1 MSREDARDQ
10 DDDGLGVEPAGGPE
24 DGHGVG
30 PGETAEPSEFDIAIV
45 GAAGRFPGA
54 NDLAAYWDNLDQG
67 RESITEF
74 TEEALLASGLPAS
87 LVKDPAYVKAA
98 PVLDDPGRFDAAFF
112 GYSPRDATL
121 IDPQQRLLL
130 ELAWLAFEDAGIVPG
145 SAELR
150 AATFA
155 GTALNTYLLST
166 GLATRFYEDYL
177 PVLLGSDK
185 DFQATRV
192 AFKLGLTGPA
202 VTVQSACSTSLVAV
216 HLACQSLIN
225 RESDLALATA
235 AAIRCPPVTG
245 HLFEANSVFTPDGHC
260 RPFDD
265 DAAGTIFG
273 SGGGA
278 VLLKRLSD
286 ALDDGDPVRAVI
298 KGSAINNDGDN
309 KADYTAPTVHMQA
322 EAISEALGSADVPAD
337 TVSYVEA
344 HGTGTFLGDPI
355 EVAALTRAFQ
365 GDTERTGFCGLG
377 SVKSNIGHL
386 DAAAGMA
393 SLLKVVLAMEHR
405 RLPPTLHFRKPNAQI
420 DFAATPFRVIA
431 EAEAWQPAAGVPRRA
446 GITSL
451 GMGGTNAHVV
461 VEEAP
466 ARVAVTSAAGAA
478 VNAPVAA
485 ATDRPWLLP
494 LSARDDT
501 ALKHR
506 AADLADF
513 LSTKCPEATTSAIVT
528 AGTDSSSKPT
538 SNATTD
544 SALADISFA
553 DVAHTLQNGR
563 RHFKRRR
570 VAIANDTVSAC
581 ERLRTPDRLRVV
593 GNRLAPKTREVVMMF
608 PGQGAQQVDMGRRL
622 YERETVFRE
631 TVDRIAEVLREPLE
645 LDLRDVLFSGRETDK
660 TDLIAETWLTQPAL
674 YAIEYAYLA
683 QWRAWGI
690 EPVACIGHSIGEYV
704 AAVAAGVFSVED
716 GARLVAARGRLMQ
729 SAERGS
735 MLAVP
740 APEAQIVERLPDSLD
755 VAVINA
761 ADGVVVAGDD
771 ASIDAFAEALSGDD
785 IQTTRLRTSHA
796 FHSRMMEPVLAEYE
810 AAVAAVDRQ
819 VPTLPFVSNT
829 SGQWITPEEAVAPAY
844 WAQHIRRAVRFD
856 AGLATLL
863 AHGDVVAL
871 EAGPGSTLTTLFN
884 QHAGISDEQMA
895 FASAA
900 PRKSDLDD
908 DEALHLALGQL
919 WCSGLAV
926 DWPSHGSGSARRISL
941 PGYRFGGKSHW
952 FEKPAS
958 SASDAAGSGAAV
970 ALTAAVGPARETD
983 PARWVRS
990 ESWTLIGAE
999 RLREGESRV
1008 KASANA
1014 DAGAST
1020 GASTG
1025 ASADS
1030 SSETVVMTEAAPTD
1044 VLRQALPGAVVHRPD
1059 AVRTAEGYRAFVN
1072 QLEAEGVPSRIVYDW
1087 RSCPLPE
1094 DAFLDLVHLVQAL
1107 ARWDGVRDVA
1117 LDVVAAGSLDVI
1129 GQGVTD
1135 ASGALALGV
1144 SEVTSKE
1151 WPHVKTRVI
1160 DPGDAV
1166 DGVNEPLAAVFELR
1180 GDETILGIA
1189 DGRVWARTSVVA
1201 PLTGPLVDRLA
1212 GGMADGMV
1220 DPSGDSSHG
1229 EIDASAAFAGTR
1241 VLVGGFGGIGRQLA
1255 RRLALQ
1261 GAPLVITHRP
1271 DSHAADRQAFVAELE
1286 QLGARVEAV
1295 PLPADDVAAV
1305 RELLVRITRDGSLAA
1320 VYHLGGHN
1328 EDGLLSAKSDAAM
1341 RKVLAAK
1348 LDTTRALA
1356 EGMGG
1361 IPGHA
1366 PLILFSSVAA
1376 WSGPAG
1382 QVDYAAANAWQ
1393 MAFARQSRADRHK
1406 VVAVAWPG
1414 WQSTGML
1421 TRIGDDQARQL
1432 ANAHG
1437 VAPDQALMVLDA
1449 IIASGRETSWV
1460 SPLPLSLLE
1469 RPTVAA
1475 GGLADGS
1482 GRVSGGGSADGLIGT
1497 SGGAVAAGAAGA
1509 GTASVEERVTEHW
1522 KNLLGFDDIASD
1534 ENYFDIGGT
1543 SLVAVKL
1550 CGRLEREFDVAL
1562 AVEELIGAPTIGALT
1577 ALIESRLPAE
1587 QAAPAPVETAASA
1600 ATAATSTPTD
1610 ATGAAGAAGAA
1621 GATFIASAVAPAAT
1635 RTAGAASPSTAMSE
1649 AKASEMTNTTLT
1661 TGDSEGRDSKASGS
1675 GSGSP
1680 GGFVGR
1686 PSLVP
1691 MFADAGPP
1699 GAAPV
1704 FLVHAHGGMVIGYH
1718 RFAREIAR
1726 HRAVFGL
1733 QSRGVRGDEPPLDRI
1748 ESMAERYAREI
1759 VEQWPQGPYVIGG
1772 YCMGGT
1778 IAWEVARQLEA
1789 AGRGVALV
1797 FMLQSFHRDLEY
1809 PIVQDGRTAYPLH
1822 VRRRRKLELYKDKAV
1837 EAVVRHYR
1845 GSNGLV
1851 DAVSGTVAGSLRRL
1865 RKTLGRA
1872 TKQDASAGSSSSA
1885 GQGLNSADNPALLA
1899 VHRANGEAFYAYDA
1913 GELQSPVA
1921 FYPAEHQPRHV
1932 TGDVTLGWKDL
1943 AKGIVSVRPAPGSFL
1958 IGLDGLGLAEV
1969 ADAIEADI
1977 QASLASG
1984 TGTSTVTGTGTDP
1997 DRAPVA
2003 ADTRPTAL
2011 RDE

>member
-1 MSREDARDQ
+1 MSREDVRDQ
-10 DDDGLGVEPAGGPE
+10 DDDGLG
-24 DGHGVG
+24 D
-30 PGETAEPSEFDIAIV
+30 EPSEFDIAIV

-74 TEEALLASGLPAS
+74 SEEALLAGGLPES
-87 LVKDPAYVKAA
+87 LVKDPNYVKAA

-145 SAELR
+145 NAELR

-202 VTVQSACSTSLVAV
+202 VSVQSACSTSLVAV

-286 ALDDGDPVRAVI
+286 ALEDGDPVRAVI

-431 EAEAWQPAAGVPRRA
+431 EAEAWQPAAGGPRRA

-466 ARVAVTSAAGAA
+466 ARATIRAA
-478 VNAPVAA
+478 VDAP
-485 ATDRPWLLP
+485 TDRPYLLP

-501 ALKHR
+501 ALKFR

-513 LSTKCPEATTSAIVT
+513 LAMQDAASASSATANTHP
-528 AGTDSSSKPT
+528 GLDSSTEASPDT
-538 SNATTD
+538 MAVSERPE
-544 SALADISFA
+544 ISIA

-563 RHFKRRR
+563 RAFQRRR
-570 VAIANDTVSAC
+570 VAIANDTVSAG

-593 GNRLAPKTREVVMMF
+593 GNRLTPKVREVVMMF

-622 YERETVFRE
+622 YERETVFRD

-690 EPVACIGHSIGEYV
+690 EPVAFIGHSIGEYV

-735 MLAVP
+735 MLAVQ
-740 APEAQIVERLPDSLD
+740 APEALIVERLPDTLD

-771 ASIDAFAEALSGDD
+771 ASIDAFAEVLSGDD

-819 VPTLPFVSNT
+819 VPSLPFVSNT

-926 DWPSHGSGSARRISL
+926 DWPTRGSASARRVAL

-958 SASDAAGSGAAV
+958 SSPDTAGSGAAV
-970 ALTAAVGPARETD
+970 ALTAAAAPARETD

-999 RLREGESRV
+999 RLRND
-1008 KASANA
+1008 ASV
-1014 DAGAST
+1014 S
-1020 GASTG
+1020 
-1025 ASADS
+1025 SA
-1030 SSETVVMTEAAPTD
+1030 TVLMTEAAPTD
-1044 VLRQALPGAVVHRPD
+1044 VLRQALPVAVVHRPG
-1059 AVRTAEGYRAFVN
+1059 AVRTAEGYRAFVD
-1072 QLEAEGVPSRIVYDW
+1072 QLETDGAPSRIVYDW
-1087 RSCPLPE
+1087 RSCPEPE

-1117 LDVVAAGSLDVI
+1117 LDVVAAGALDVI
-1129 GQGVTD
+1129 GQGVPD

-1144 SEVTSKE
+1144 TEVTSKE
-1151 WPHVKTRVI
+1151 WPHVKTRII
-1160 DPGDAV
+1160 DPGDAGHAV

-1180 GDETILGIA
+1180 GDETIVGIA

-1212 GGMADGMV
+1212 DGMADGLA
-1220 DPSGDSSHG
+1220 DPSAGSSGG

-1241 VLVGGFGGIGRQLA
+1241 VLVGGFGGIGRHLA
-1255 RRLALQ
+1255 RRLALP
-1261 GAPLVITHRP
+1261 GAPLFITHRP

-1305 RELLVRITRDGSLAA
+1305 RELLMRITRDGSLAA

-1328 EDGLLSAKSDAAM
+1328 EDGLLSAKSDDSM

-1356 EGMGG
+1356 EGMAD
-1361 IPGHA
+1361 IPGRA

-1376 WSGPAG
+1376 WSGPPG

-1393 MAFARQSRADRHK
+1393 MAFARQSRAGEHK

-1414 WQSTGML
+1414 WQATGMV

-1437 VAPDQALMVLDA
+1437 VAPDQALTVLDA
-1449 IIASGRETSWV
+1449 IVESGRETSWV

-1469 RPTVAA
+1469 RPAVAA
-1475 GGLADGS
+1475 GGVGDGS
-1482 GRVSGGGSADGLIGT
+1482 GRVNGGGSAHGL
-1497 SGGAVAAGAAGA
+1497 AGAAGTA
-1509 GTASVEERVTEHW
+1509 GAGEASVEERVTEHW

-1550 CGRLEREFDVAL
+1550 CGRLEREFDVTL

-1587 QAAPAPVETAASA
+1587 QIASGAAAATAVPAPSDETDATSLASAAAPAAAPAAASA
-1600 ATAATSTPTD
+1600 VVSAASR
-1610 ATGAAGAAGAA
+1610 
-1621 GATFIASAVAPAAT
+1621 S
-1635 RTAGAASPSTAMSE
+1635 AGAASPSTAV
-1649 AKASEMTNTTLT
+1649 
-1661 TGDSEGRDSKASGS
+1661 SKARA
-1675 GSGSP
+1675 
-1680 GGFVGR
+1680 R

-1691 MFADAGPP
+1691 MFADAGAA

-1748 ESMAERYAREI
+1748 EAMAERYAREI

-1778 IAWEVARQLEA
+1778 IAWEVARQLET
-1789 AGRGVALV
+1789 AGHRVALV

-1845 GSNGLV
+1845 GSDGLV

-1872 TKQDASAGSSSSA
+1872 TKQDASAGSSGSA
-1885 GQGLNSADNPALLA
+1885 RQGLNSADNPALLA
-1899 VHRANGEAFYAYDA
+1899 VHRANGVAFYAYDA

-1977 QASLASG
+1977 QASLASD
-1984 TGTSTVTGTGTDP
+1984 TGTRTGTDP
-1997 DRAPVA
+1997 DLAPVA

-2011 RDE
+2011 SDE